1 MPLLVIGLA
10 LGCLALRVAVL
21 ADLHLDP
28 AFVGT
33 GTGTSLC
40 RRPST
45 EQPAPLSRAG
55 CDSSRRLVELTL
67 DALEDVGPIDAIFY
81 LGDLGPHQVGSVK
94 ALQQAFDEARELLER
109 SEVPIF
115 PVLGNNDVHPNY
127 HVKERD
133 DPLVRAYADVFRSRM
148 GDAAYHS
155 FCQYGYY
162 AVDLGEFRV
171 VALNTVHYS
180 PRAPSRPEDSDQQLE
195 WLNETLRTAEIEGR
209 KVIILTH
216 TPFGINA
223 HDGTITTRDTPTLR
237 FRALVRR
244 YRRTLSLILH
254 GHYHAAYPAS
264 IAIGTRVLVPVLVCP
279 SIAPSNDNDPGFY
292 ILELDSP
299 DAPDYL
305 HYALD
310 LAEAN
315 AALRAGELPQY
326 ALIYRFSQRY
336 APWLG
341 RECPLTS
348 TCIER
353 LYQLTPARPS
363 LWSQLAAAAT
373 GLRCD
378 RRRPFLCSAVSE
390 TPEQYAT
397 CIGHEPQHVPPSAR
411 S

>member
-1 MPLLVIGLA
+1 MLVLVIGLVSM
-10 LGCLALRVAVL
+10 GLALRVAVL

-33 GTGTSLC
+33 GTETSLC
-40 RRPST
+40 RRPGT
-45 EQPAPLSRAG
+45 EQPAPLSRSG
-55 CDSSRRLVELTL
+55 CDASRRLVELTL
-67 DALEDVGPIDAIFY
+67 DALESVGPIDAVFY
-81 LGDLGPHQVGSVK
+81 LGDLGPHQVGSAK
-94 ALQQAFDEARELLER
+94 ALHQAFNEARELLEHLD
-109 SEVPIF
+109 VPIF

-133 DPLVRAYADVFRSRM
+133 DPLVRAYADVFRTRM
-148 GDAAYHS
+148 PDAAYES
-155 FCQYGYY
+155 FCQSGYY
-162 AVDLGEFRV
+162 VADLGELRV
-171 VALNTVHYS
+171 VTLNTVQYS
-180 PRAPSRPEDSDQQLE
+180 PRAPSHPEGPDRQLE
-195 WLNETLRTAEIEGR
+195 WLNETLRVAEAENR
-209 KVIILTH
+209 KVIVLTH
-216 TPFGINA
+216 TPFGVNA
-223 HDGTITTRDTPTLR
+223 HDGTLTTRDAPTAR

-244 YRRTLSLILH
+244 YRHTLLLILH

-264 IAIGTRVLVPVLVCP
+264 IAVGTRVLVPTLVCP
-279 SIAPSNDNDPGFY
+279 SVAPSNDNDPGFY
-292 ILELDSP
+292 VLELGSL

-326 ALIYRFSQRY
+326 ALLYRFSQRY

-348 TCIER
+348 ACIER
-353 LYQLTPARPS
+353 LYRLTPARPS

-378 RRRPFLCSAVSE
+378 RRRPFLCAAVSE
-390 TPEQYAT
+390 TLEQYAA
-397 CIGHEPQHVPPSAR
+397 CMGQESQLVPPSAR